1 MNPPSHRLRTD
12 SVQATESNSQNTAQS
27 REFASIEEAFRTDA
41 ANIQVPAVIEERL
54 AQSIAQEPPPTGKP
68 WWKRM
73 FGS

>member
-12 SVQATESNSQNTAQS
+12 TAHTTESHSQSAAQA
-27 REFASIEEAFRTDA
+27 REFTSVEDALRTDA
-41 ANIQVPAVIEERL
+41 ANIQVPSIIEERL
-54 AQSIAQEPPPTGKP
+54 AQSIAQEPPPADKP